1 MKPSEKEIQLAAV
14 TGRILGTI
22 AAVADFKELNLPYNW
37 LRIEQSLIQYYQEY
51 KRLKEMK

>member
-14 TGRILGTI
+14 EGRILGTV
-22 AAVADFKELNLPYNW
+22 AALADFKELNLPYNW
-37 LRIEQSLIQYYQEY
+37 VTIEKNLIKYYQEY